1 MFKHKRVALML
12 AGLFMIAGCTPAGSS
27 SGTGNSNPD
36 STNTS
41 NSTST
46 TKQRVRLQVWGPK
59 QEQALYTKHA
69 AEFQALNPQI
79 EFKVDYGDVGEPD
92 AAKNVLADV
101 STAAD
106 VFFYPDDQIAV
117 MANKGVLAKLPAG
130 YKNKIAARD
139 TAPAVDA
146 ATFAGDDEMYGFPVS
161 SDNGYYLAYN
171 KKYFTDD
178 DVKTLEGILAKVSA
192 SHQFALDM
200 GNGYY
205 STSFIQYISDIAY
218 DPVTELHTTNFNN
231 QASHDALQAI
241 ANLIRPLKNVGFL
254 SEDFNGAALDDL
266 SDANNNAVIAGVT
279 GHWNT
284 NKLIEILGDD
294 LGTAKLPTFKDVNGV
309 DVQMGSFIGS
319 KLVGVKSS
327 SNNLAYAMAFADYIT
342 NEAAQ
347 IARFELNG
355 WGPSNIEAQKDPGV
369 AANPGLSALAAQ
381 APYAIPQGKSVG
393 GLFWS
398 NAGTLGTFLLDG
410 PTPTGPQTLQAALD
424 EFVNA
429 ITQ

>member
-27 SGTGNSNPD
+27 SETGSNPD
-36 STNTS
+36 SSTTS
-41 NSTST
+41 TSTST

-69 AEFQALNPQI
+69 AEFQALNPKI

-117 MANKGVLAKLPAG
+117 MANKGALAPLPVG
-130 YKNKIAARD
+130 YKDKIIARD
-139 TAPAVDA
+139 TAPAVSA
-146 ATFAGDDEMYGFPVS
+146 ATFDGDGEMYGFPVS
-161 SDNGYYLAYN
+161 SDNGYFLVYN
-171 KKYFTDD
+171 KKFFTEN
-178 DVKTLEGILAKVSA
+178 DVKTLEGILAKVDA
-192 SHQFALDM
+192 NHQFALDM

-205 STSFIQYISDIAY
+205 STSFIQYISDISY
-218 DPVTELHTTNFNN
+218 NPVTELHQTNFNN

-241 ANLIRPLKNVGFL
+241 ANLIRPLKNKGFL

-294 LGTAKLPTFKDVNGV
+294 LGTAKLPTFKDINNV

-347 IARFELNG
+347 ISRFELNG
-355 WGPSNIEAQKDPGV
+355 WGPSNTEALKDEGV
-369 AANPGLSALAAQ
+369 AANPGLSALTAQ

-398 NAGTLGTFLLDG
+398 NAGTLGTFILDG
-410 PTPTGPQTLQAALD
+410 PTETGPQTLQDALD
-424 EFVNA
+424 QFVIA